1 MKISPLILTLI
12 LAMCMLDAQNSS
24 TLALAQ
30 TSSSASYG
38 LSLPQQSDTSAK
50 PQPKMPAY
58 FKRDLALEKKLQK
71 IVAELGL
78 DSTFS
83 VGEDGTE
90 QISLAVVDLTTKG
103 KPRFAGV
110 NPGNFIYPAS
120 VYKMYV
126 AAEILRQVS
135 EGRHALAEQ
144 VIVKRPNAVDRSRE
158 ISWDPRPLLHE
169 GDTVTV
175 NYLLDL
181 MITRSDNSAANCLID
196 LARREN
202 INELMHMYHWEG
214 SEVTRKFVKRAVED
228 SGYAKVRSTETC
240 AMHAA
245 DFMYRIQTN
254 QLVNPWVSQQM
265 KVLLGRQLD
274 KSKLAQGLPHGA
286 MMYHKT
292 GWYSYWTNDVGIV
305 DNGRVRYIVSCFTPL
320 EEDRVRPLLK
330 TLSEKIFNLF
340 E

>member
-1 MKISPLILTLI
+1 MF
-12 LAMCMLDAQNSS
+12 DAQNVPAGAK
-24 TLALAQ
+24 TPAAATQAL
-30 TSSSASYG
+30 
-38 LSLPQQSDTSAK
+38 SDTAR
-50 PQPKMPAY
+50 PVPNLPAY
-58 FKRDLALEKKLQK
+58 YQNDKALTRRLKK
-71 IVAELGL
+71 IVAELKL
-78 DSTFS
+78 DSTFN

-90 QISLAVVDLTTKG
+90 QISLAVIDLSSKG

-110 NPGNFIYPAS
+110 NPENFIYPAS

-126 AAEILRQVS
+126 AAEVLRQIS
-135 EGRHALAEQ
+135 EGKHKLTEPVA
-144 VIVKRPNAVDRSRE
+144 VKFPNAVDRSRE
-158 ISWDPRPLLHE
+158 ISWDPRPLLKE

-202 INELMHMYHWEG
+202 INDLMHLNNWQG

-228 SGYAKVRSTETC
+228 SGYAKIRSTMTC

-245 DFMYRIQTN
+245 DFMYKIQTN

-274 KSKLAQGLPHGA
+274 KSKLAQGLPPNT

-305 DNGRVRYIVSCFTPL
+305 DNGKVRYIVACFTPL
-320 EEDRVRPLLK
+320 EEDRVRLLLK
-330 TLSEKIFNLF
+330 ALSAKIFQLF